1 MPMRTCPLWPQLRPA
16 LWEAFKRETD
26 RALEHGVDM
35 RKNVINDTLGL
46 GGKPEFPTYQESD
59 FRVEKVVD
67 GRYDES
73 SAAGKRLKD
82 ELVANGM
89 EVYPQP
95 CHGLRDYRAN
105 ELGRLGYTMA
115 EIDAWVGNSEA
126 VRKLHYAAT
135 AINAED
141 ISSALAKEAKRMEM
155 DVDVTANSEDQA
167 VRGTVLHARG
177 TLGARELADVDP
189 VKPAQPVD
197 LASILANASVAD
209 LQALVQYAQQD
220 SNLRP
225 TD

>member
-1 MPMRTCPLWPQLRPA
+1 MRTCPLWPQLRPA

-26 RALEHGVDM
+26 RALEHGVEM

-105 ELGRLGYTMA
+105 ELARDGYTMA

-141 ISSALAKEAKRMEM
+141 ISSALAKEAKRMEK
-155 DVDVTANSEDQA
+155 DVDRIGSGDQA
-167 VRGTVLHARG
+167 VRGTVFHARG

-189 VKPAQPVD
+189 VKPAQSVD
-197 LASILANASVAD
+197 LASILAKASVVD